1 MQFRTVVFS
10 FALLSMASCKSEE
23 THPSPAAASASAST
37 TAPSASVGSPTQAD
51 KAARATKAREEA
63 WAPPATVPP
72 EYSGALTVA
81 RITEAKSL
89 LPAPKL
95 APKVM
100 PLLLGQLGKPT
111 QTKTGTHPLLG
122 KEQKRYAW
130 AAKSGTTCAVYRV
143 VEQPNALEGW
153 PPALAEDLGS
163 GTFEKPKSAPN
174 ASDSDDY
181 AACLAA
187 VGEGGKGVKK

>member
-1 MQFRTVVFS
+1 M
-10 FALLSMASCKSEE
+10 
-23 THPSPAAASASAST
+23 
-37 TAPSASVGSPTQAD
+37 
-51 KAARATKAREEA
+51 
-63 WAPPATVPP
+63 
-72 EYSGALTVA
+72 A

-95 APKVM
+95 APKVF

-153 PPALAEDLGS
+153 PPALAEDLGT
-163 GTFEKPKSAPN
+163 GTFEKPKSAPSG
-174 ASDSDDY
+174 SDSDDY

-187 VGEGGKGVKK
+187 MGEGGKGVKK

>member
-1 MQFRTVVFS
+1 MRLCL
-10 FALLSMASCKSEE
+10 FAVSMVLSAVSCKSEE
-23 THPSPAAASASAST
+23 PRPSPPSPSSSASAATSIAS
-37 TAPSASVGSPTQAD
+37 APPSD
-51 KAARATKAREEA
+51 KAVRAAKAREEA
-63 WAPPATVPP
+63 WAPPSTVPP
-72 EYSGALTVA
+72 VHPGPLTVA
-81 RITEAKSL
+81 RIAESKSL

-95 APKVM
+95 APKVF

-130 AAKSGTTCAVYRV
+130 AATSGNTCAVYRV
-143 VEQPNALEGW
+143 VEQPNTLEGW

-163 GTFEKPKSAPN
+163 GTFEKPKSAPS
-174 ASDSDDY
+174 ADSDY

-187 VGEGGKGVKK
+187 LAEGSKGPKN

>member
-1 MQFRTVVFS
+1 MQLRTVVVS
-10 FALLSMASCKSEE
+10 LALLSIASCKSEA
-23 THPSPAAASASAST
+23 PSPSPP
-37 TAPSASVGSPTQAD
+37 APSASPSTPTSAASAGSPTQAD
-51 KAARATKAREEA
+51 KAARANKAREEA

-95 APKVM
+95 APKVF

-111 QTKTGTHPLLG
+111 RTKTGTHPLLG

-130 AAKSGTTCAVYRV
+130 AVKSGTTCAVYRV

-163 GTFEKPKSAPN
+163 GTFEKPKSTAN
-174 ASDSDDY
+174 ASDSADY
-181 AACLAA
+181 AACLEA
-187 VGEGGKGVKK
+187 VSEGGKGVTK